1 MRTIAHL
8 SDPHFGRIEP
18 ATVQALIATV
28 SEARPDVVVVSGDF
42 TQRAKAREFR
52 EARRFLDALP
62 SPQIVVPGNH
72 DIPLYNVFARAV
84 NPLRNY
90 QRYITQDLEPF
101 YSDDEITI
109 VGINTARSLTFK
121 SGRINTRQVASS
133 CARLEACGENR
144 TRIIVSHHP
153 FDLPESHEL
162 HGLVGRAHMAMA
174 GFARCRVDLILS
186 GHLHLSHTSVSA
198 PRYKIPGHS
207 ALVIHA
213 GTATSSRA
221 RGELNSF
228 NILQLDRSTVSIQ
241 CLTWNRER
249 SSFLLSATAQFHR
262 TSAGWSRVP
271 SPDAASKPG
280 FKTVN
285 RAEPRRRGE

>member
-1 MRTIAHL
+1 MRTIIHL

-18 ATVQALIATV
+18 ATVQALITTV
-28 SEARPDVVVVSGDF
+28 TEARPDVVVVSGDF
-42 TQRAKAREFR
+42 TQRAKAREFQ
-52 EARRFLDALP
+52 EARQFLRALP

-72 DIPLYNVFARAV
+72 DVPFYNVIARALK
-84 NPLRNY
+84 PLRNY
-90 QRYITQDLEPF
+90 QRYITKDLEPS
-101 YSDDEITI
+101 YSDDEIAI

-121 SGRINTRQVASS
+121 NGRINRQQVARS

-153 FDLPESHEL
+153 FDLPEAHEL

-186 GHLHLSHTSVSA
+186 GHLHISHTSESA
-198 PRYKIPGHS
+198 ARYKIPGHS

-213 GTATSSRA
+213 GTPTSTRS

-228 NILQLDRSTVSIQ
+228 NIIQVDCSSVSIQ

-249 SSFLLSATAQFHR
+249 SSFLLSLTAQFQR
-262 TSAGWSRVP
+262 TPAGWSRIPRV
-271 SPDAASKPG
+271 DAEGKP
-280 FKTVN
+280 
-285 RAEPRRRGE
+285 